1 MREPKITSQFKKDVK
16 AAKARGKDMAKL
28 AFVIKQLQADEPL
41 APRYKDYALVGGW
54 KPKRE
59 CHIEPDWLLIYDTS
73 QSGLLTLVRT
83 GSHSDLF
90 EKTKRKKR

>member
-1 MREPKITSQFKKDVK
+1 MREEKITSQFKKDAR

-28 AFVIKQLQADEPL
+28 ASVIKKLQADEPL
-41 APRYKDYALVGGW
+41 DSRYKDHVLLGGW

-73 QSGLLTLVRT
+73 QPGLLILVRT

-90 EKTKRKKR
+90 EKTKRKKK